1 MNFTGLTICEMIDI
15 KHIFL
20 LLEADK
26 PIYFAKLIM
35 LIFFPVIH
43 APPPP
48 PPPPHLEKSSYPIL
62 GRDLLFENHYYYIV

>member
-1 MNFTGLTICEMIDI
+1 MNCTGLTICEMIDI

-26 PIYFAKLIM
+26 PIYFAKLII

-43 APPPP
+43 AH
-48 PPPPHLEKSSYPIL
+48 PPPPHLEKSSDPIL
-62 GRDLLFENHYYYIV
+62 GRDLLVENHYYYIV